1 MKKPACNVKLYKAF
15 ILLFV
20 FVSAQI
26 TCKGDESLLKLM
38 KFLKPLKLFAALTI
52 IFSLAHSGLSLLLP
66 KMLASIINKGITDE
80 RKGYILLIGTL
91 MLFLSALSLAAAIT
105 SNYCSAR
112 TATSFGRTVRRA
124 VFFKVE
130 SLSQCDID
138 SIGTPSLITRNT
150 NDINKIQDML
160 MTIMRTLIT
169 APIMMIGGAVM
180 AFSMNKELSS
190 IMFFVIPFVILIAVL
205 VAKMVIPMFDKMQKK
220 TDLLNQMLREKLG
233 GIRVIRA
240 FNRSGYEDNRF
251 KKANLDLTSLALK
264 INRLMAGIM
273 PVSVLLIFLVTVSI
287 VGITSRQLNGLDAS
301 IPLQKLQ
308 IENTVG
314 NLQAFLVYLFM
325 MISAVA
331 MAAEMFIMLPR
342 ASISAKR
349 INEVLSI
356 ETKIIEPLTPVISDK
371 KASNAI
377 EFKDVYFCYPG
388 AEASVLSS
396 ISFLAEAGKTT
407 AIIGGTGSGKSTLIN
422 LIPRYYDVSYGS
434 ILLNGIDIRYMST
447 EALRNRIGFVP
458 QKAFLFSG
466 TIADNLRFGKPDAT
480 EEEMWKALEIA
491 QADDFVR
498 DLKDGLDNM
507 ISQGG
512 KNFSGGQQQRI
523 AIARA
528 IIRRSDFYVFDDSF
542 SALDFITDAKLRKA
556 LKESLHGSSV
566 IIVAQRIG
574 TIIDADQ
581 IIVLDEGKIA
591 GIGKHKELLKSCSV
605 YREIALSQLSEED
618 LA

>member
-1 MKKPACNVKLYKAF
+1 
-15 ILLFV
+15 
-20 FVSAQI
+20 
-26 TCKGDESLLKLM
+26 
-38 KFLKPLKLFAALTI
+38 
-52 IFSLAHSGLSLLLP
+52 
-66 KMLASIINKGITDE
+66 MLASIINKGITDE

-273 PVSVLLIFLVTVSI
+273 PVSVLLIFLVIVSI

-566 IIVAQRIG
+566 IIIAQRIG

-591 GIGKHKELLKSCSV
+591 GIGKHKELLQSCSV

>member
-1 MKKPACNVKLYKAF
+1 
-15 ILLFV
+15 
-20 FVSAQI
+20 
-26 TCKGDESLLKLM
+26 
-38 KFLKPLKLFAALTI
+38 
-52 IFSLAHSGLSLLLP
+52 
-66 KMLASIINKGITDE
+66 
-80 RKGYILLIGTL
+80 
-91 MLFLSALSLAAAIT
+91 
-105 SNYCSAR
+105 
-112 TATSFGRTVRRA
+112 
-124 VFFKVE
+124 
-130 SLSQCDID
+130 
-138 SIGTPSLITRNT
+138 
-150 NDINKIQDML
+150 
-160 MTIMRTLIT
+160 MRTLIT

-190 IMFFVIPFVILIAVL
+190 IMFFVIPFVILIAVI